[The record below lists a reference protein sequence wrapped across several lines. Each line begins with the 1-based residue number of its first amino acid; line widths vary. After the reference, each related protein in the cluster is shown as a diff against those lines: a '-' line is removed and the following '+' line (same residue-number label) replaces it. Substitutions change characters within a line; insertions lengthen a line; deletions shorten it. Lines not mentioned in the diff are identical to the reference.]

1 MKLWPGGTGLLALAS
16 SALLAACA
24 GGPGAE
30 QKVAHAKA
38 ALQAAAPCCAN
49 LAQARRTA
57 LPAAQ
62 ADIPIDEHSQVYR
75 FDDAKA
81 YFVLL
86 ELPAFARQYSIDITS
101 VASSAGMQDQSVL
114 VPRVA
119 LFDAVF
125 TRTRLFD
132 EKDLRRRGSNLERTV
147 FINTAD
153 AQERYLAI
161 YGTELPTIER
171 SVANVTNT
179 PVVAGTVAFTL
190 VSGQDTKLSVRSSPT
205 GVLRLQTVGLSPN
218 AGAR

>member
-1 MKLWPGGTGLLALAS
+1 MKLRAGLLVLAG

-30 QKVAHAKA
+30 QKVAQAKA
-38 ALQAAAPCCAN
+38 ALQSAAPCCTS
-49 LAQARRTA
+49 LAQALRTP

-62 ADIPIDEHSQVYR
+62 TEVPVDERSQVYG

-101 VASSAGMQDQSVL
+101 VASGSMQDQSVL

-119 LFDAVF
+119 LFDAGF
-125 TRTRLFD
+125 KRTRLFD

-147 FINTAD
+147 FINSAD
-153 AQERYLAI
+153 GQERYLAI
-161 YGTELPTIER
+161 YGAELPTLER
-171 SVANVTNT
+171 SVANVTST
-179 PVVAGTVAFTL
+179 PVVAGTGVFNF
-190 VSGQDTKLSVRSSPT
+190 VSGQDAKLSVRSSPT
-205 GVLRLQTVGLSPN
+205 GMLRLQTVGLVSPN
-218 AGAR
+218 AGAK